1 METIK
6 LKPRAQ
12 DYETREE
19 VKTMRTNLLFC
30 GSDKKVILITSCLA
44 GEGKSTI
51 AMNLAQSLAE
61 IKKKVLLIDVDLRK
75 SVLPRQVEGER
86 PRKGLTHYLSG
97 QASIADIIYLSEEPK
112 FHIIFAGPVPPNPA
126 ELLASKSFE
135 RLIQKCREAYDYVL
149 LDCAPLGMVVDAAVV
164 AGCSDAS
171 ILAIESGNISYH
183 FAQGVKQKLENTG
196 CPILGVALN
205 KIDRAKSGR
214 YYGKKYEKYYQKYY
228 ESEDNF
234 DEI

>member
-51 AMNLAQSLAE
+51 TMNLAQSLAE

-86 PRKGLTHYLSG
+86 PRKGLTHYL
-97 QASIADIIYLSEEPK
+97 
-112 FHIIFAGPVPPNPA
+112 

-164 AGCSDAS
+164 AGYSDAS